1 MDATPYCPQAQR
13 LLCWQRGRKESA
25 LNATFN
31 ELNAL
36 VAELTNWAETK
47 GMFGDSRVD
56 PGYDELVIQDTFRGA
71 GLQSATAA
79 LQDRRISYIG
89 LNEANSSVIVYVEK
103 PLRKADRDA
112 LSNVGH
118 GNCTVEFYNAGRLT
132 SGGLPGNSANVPPY
146 HQHNATYYTCGSSV
160 SVANEASA
168 GTLGCLLTDASGDV
182 YALSN
187 NHVFAG
193 NNYCDIGIQIIA
205 PGQVDIR
212 ANSLD
217 PFTIGHLHKAIPL
230 IDGNPKIVDAST
242 NVDAAIIKISAPNR
256 ISSMQK
262 HYYDT
267 PATVMPISPNMVV
280 EKVGRTTGRTTGV
293 VTSYHT
299 TPQFIRCNI
308 SRHNTFKI
316 VHFQDFWGVRSQS
329 GAFSS
334 GGDSGSLVTT
344 VDPHGVRSGVGLVF
358 AGIENI
364 NLSLIIPL
372 DKVLGHFGLTLLAN
386 HNI

>member
-1 MDATPYCPQAQR
+1 
-13 LLCWQRGRKESA
+13 
-25 LNATFN
+25 
-31 ELNAL
+31 
-36 VAELTNWAETK
+36 
-47 GMFGDSRVD
+47 
-56 PGYDELVIQDTFRGA
+56 
-71 GLQSATAA
+71 
-79 LQDRRISYIG
+79 
-89 LNEANSSVIVYVEK
+89 
-103 PLRKADRDA
+103 
-112 LSNVGH
+112 
-118 GNCTVEFYNAGRLT
+118 
-132 SGGLPGNSANVPPY
+132 
-146 HQHNATYYTCGSSV
+146 
-160 SVANEASA
+160 
-168 GTLGCLLTDASGDV
+168 V

-205 PGQVDIR
+205 PGQFDIR
-212 ANSLD
+212 ANALD
-217 PFTIGHLHKAIPL
+217 PFTLGHLHKAIPL

-329 GAFSS
+329 GVFSS

-344 VDPHGVRSGVGLVF
+344 VDPQGVRSGVGLVF